1 MASLQKFF
9 GRRESNGQQLYWNRA
24 GLDGAPFRGAQPPLL
39 TEDEYDQ
46 RVVRVV
52 DVQAEFFDVRD
63 AAQKKAYLEVLD
75 GAANGWFRILYR
87 KMFVK
92 RQPVHYVEWA
102 EFYLEDGS
110 PARAVPSNTGAEVV
124 NAR

>member
-9 GRRESNGQQLYWNRA
+9 GRQESNGQKLFWNRS
-24 GLDGAPFRGAQPPLL
+24 GVDGAPFRGAQPPLL
-39 TEDEYDQ
+39 TEDEYEQ

-52 DVQAEFFDVRD
+52 DVHAEFFDVRV
-63 AAQKKAYLEVLD
+63 AAEKKAYLEVLE
-75 GAANGWFRILYR
+75 GSANGWFRVLYR
-87 KMFVK
+87 KMFVGRK
-92 RQPVHYVEWA
+92 PVHYVEWA

-110 PARAVPSNTGAEVV
+110 PARALPGNPGAEVI